1 MHDLSV
7 NENASAT
14 GTSSAIRT
22 AFVLFVDL
30 YPVLV
35 PKNHILSPIPLLPEN
50 LLLSSMEKATACM
63 VDPPSTP
70 TTHYRAIL
78 ALHILL

>member
-1 MHDLSV
+1 
-7 NENASAT
+7 
-14 GTSSAIRT
+14 
-22 AFVLFVDL
+22 
-30 YPVLV
+30 
-35 PKNHILSPIPLLPEN
+35 
-50 LLLSSMEKATACM
+50 MEKATACM